1 MLFNKWL
8 ISPVISRANGIPHGV
23 VLPRESEAE
32 CDSKKGKFSASIHNQ
47 QPWEKEY
54 TWTKIKGWWIDN

>member
-1 MLFNKWL
+1 MLFNEWL

-32 CDSKKGKFSASIHNQ
+32 CDGKKGKFSASIHNQ

-54 TWTKIKGWWIDN
+54 TGTKINGW